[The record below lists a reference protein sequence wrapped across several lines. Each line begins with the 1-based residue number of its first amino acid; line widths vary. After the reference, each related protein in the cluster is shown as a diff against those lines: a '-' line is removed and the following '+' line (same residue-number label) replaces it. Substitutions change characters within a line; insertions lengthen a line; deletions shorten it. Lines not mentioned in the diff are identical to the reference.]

1 LFSHTGD
8 GVVAAFSSPKAAV
21 DTAVAAQ
28 RALELP
34 VRMGAA
40 TGEAEHRSVPSIK
53 IAPENGYVMQRE
65 RLPLSR
71 IITQHRKT
79 PDRSRSGCR
88 QPPDGVELHD
98 IRESDSKIPVTD
110 GTAI

>member
-1 LFSHTGD
+1 LFGHTGD

-71 IITQHRKT
+71 IITQHRET

-88 QPPDGVELHD
+88 QPPDGVELD
-98 IRESDSKIPVTD
+98 GIRESGPKMMGESRPP
-110 GTAI
+110 G